1 MKSTVGRPK
10 KHSAEHQKIHA
21 RCFLDI
27 KRREPKVTQEIY
39 AKDHGFSGRTLR
51 RYIERYFPL
60 EIIELKESELKEKKA
75 KLSKNIIVTEK
86 RDPEEPRIGLLVA
99 WT

>member
-1 MKSTVGRPK
+1 MKSIGGRPK
-10 KHSAEHQKIHA
+10 EHSTEQQKTHA

-27 KRREPKVTQEIY
+27 KRREQKVTQEIY

-51 RYIERYFPL
+51 RYIERCFPL
-60 EIIELKESELKEKKA
+60 ETIELKEAELKEKKA
-75 KLSKNIIVTEK
+75 KLSNNIIVVEK
-86 RDPEEPRIGLLVA
+86 IDPEEPRMGLLVE